1 MDDGVAEAGGGNS
14 SGGSHHAVPARTIH
28 HNARTSMT
36 NGKPSQPSPI
46 GKPRHAIR
54 AITRAIV
61 SIILLT
67 VLYYNL
73 PLDGIES
80 ASAVIRLI
88 VTVLLL
94 VVIMAWQIRSI
105 TLSPTPTLRAVEA
118 VAVALPLFILSIAS
132 TFFLMSQSNGESFT
146 ERLTR
151 TDALYFAVTV
161 LSTVGFGDI
170 APVTQSARIA
180 VTIQIILDL
189 LLVGVGLRIF
199 VGAVDTGK
207 KRQSPPE

>member
-1 MDDGVAEAGGGNS
+1 
-14 SGGSHHAVPARTIH
+14 
-28 HNARTSMT
+28 MT

-118 VAVALPLFILSIAS
+118 VAVTLPLFILSIAS

-151 TDALYFAVTV
+151 TDALYFAITV

>member
-1 MDDGVAEAGGGNS
+1 
-14 SGGSHHAVPARTIH
+14 
-28 HNARTSMT
+28 
-36 NGKPSQPSPI
+36 
-46 GKPRHAIR
+46 
-54 AITRAIV
+54 
-61 SIILLT
+61 
-67 VLYYNL
+67 
-73 PLDGIES
+73 
-80 ASAVIRLI
+80 
-88 VTVLLL
+88 
-94 VVIMAWQIRSI
+94 
-105 TLSPTPTLRAVEA
+105 
-118 VAVALPLFILSIAS
+118 
-132 TFFLMSQSNGESFT
+132 MSQSNGESFT

-151 TDALYFAVTV
+151 TDALYFAITV